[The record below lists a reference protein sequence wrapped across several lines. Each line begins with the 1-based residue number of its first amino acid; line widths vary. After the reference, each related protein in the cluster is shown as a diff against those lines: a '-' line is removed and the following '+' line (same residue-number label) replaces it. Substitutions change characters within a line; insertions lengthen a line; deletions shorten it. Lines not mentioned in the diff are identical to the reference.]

1 MPVDNLFTTLF
12 LQNTVK
18 KKKQKLICVSPD
30 VGGVQRTRGLATRIK
45 ADLAIIDKRRPA
57 PGKSQVMNI
66 IGDVKNK
73 TCIIVDDIIDSGGTI
88 VNAVDIKKVELMKFM
103 FLLLMLF

>member
-1 MPVDNLFTTLF
+1 MF
-12 LQNTVK
+12 LQIWVVL
-18 KKKQKLICVSPD
+18 QEQELWQQELKLI
-30 VGGVQRTRGLATRIK
+30 
-45 ADLAIIDKRRPA
+45 LAIIDKRRPA

-88 VNAVDIKKVELMKFM
+88 INAVDALKKKVQKKYMY
-103 FLLLMLF
+103 LLLMPF

>member
-1 MPVDNLFTTLF
+1 M
-12 LQNTVK
+12 
-18 KKKQKLICVSPD
+18 
-30 VGGVQRTRGLATRIK
+30 GGVARTRALATRLK

-66 IGDVKNK
+66 IGDVENK

-88 VNAVDIKKVELMKFM
+88 INAVNELKKKWGKRSLCFYYPCCFKW
-103 FLLLMLF
+103 

>member
-1 MPVDNLFTTLF
+1 
-12 LQNTVK
+12 
-18 KKKQKLICVSPD
+18 
-30 VGGVQRTRGLATRIK
+30 
-45 ADLAIIDKRRPA
+45 
-57 PGKSQVMNI
+57 MNI

-88 VNAVDIKKVELMKFM
+88 INAVDALKKAGRMKFM

>member
-1 MPVDNLFTTLF
+1 MV
-12 LQNTVK
+12 LQEW
-18 KKKQKLICVSPD
+18 S
-30 VGGVQRTRGLATRIK
+30 RSLATRIK

-57 PGKSQVMNI
+57 PGKSEVMNI

-88 VNAVDIKKVELMKFM
+88 VNATMMHLKKREQMKFT
-103 FLLLMLF
+103 FLLHMQF

>member
-1 MPVDNLFTTLF
+1 M
-12 LQNTVK
+12 
-18 KKKQKLICVSPD
+18 
-30 VGGVQRTRGLATRIK
+30 GGVARTRALATRLK

-57 PGKSQVMNI
+57 PGRSEVMNI

-88 VNAVDIKKVELMKFM
+88 INAVDALKKREQRKFLY
-103 FLLLMLF
+103 LLRTQF